1 MALPK
6 LASAK
11 YELTLPSTG
20 QKVEYRPFLVKEEKA
35 LMLAQQAGTQ
45 ADMIRA
51 VQDIVS
57 SCTFD
62 ALKPKELPIFDIE
75 YVFIQLRSKSVG
87 ETTEV
92 TVTCPDDGK
101 TKTSLQINL
110 SDIECVR
117 EVGHDTN
124 IKLTDTIGLVMDYPK
139 IDMMTQLDTE
149 NETVATFEVI
159 KKCINQI
166 YDAENVYVRNDME
179 DKELDDFIESMT
191 HEQFEKVNQ
200 FFASMPRVKKVVKVK
215 NPNTGVESD
224 VVLQGMSDFF

>member
-1 MALPK
+1 
-6 LASAK
+6 
-11 YELTLPSTG
+11 
-20 QKVEYRPFLVKEEKA
+20 
-35 LMLAQQAGTQ
+35 
-45 ADMIRA
+45 MIRA

>member
-45 ADMIRA
+45 SDMIRA

-62 ALKPKELPIFDIE
+62 VLKPKELPIFDIE
-75 YVFIQLRSKSVG
+75 YVFLQLRSKSVG
-87 ETTEV
+87 EKTQV
-92 TVTCPDDGK
+92 KITCPDDGE
-101 TKTSLQINL
+101 TQTIVDINL
-110 SDIECVR
+110 SEVECVR
-117 EVGHDTN
+117 EVDHDTN
-124 IKLTDTIGLVMDYPK
+124 IKLTDTIGLVLDYPK
-139 IDMMTQLDTE
+139 IDMMAKLDVE
-149 NETVATFEVI
+149 DETTATFDVI
-159 KKCINQI
+159 KSCINQI
-166 YDAENVYVRNDME
+166 YDADNVYVRNDME
-179 DKELDDFIESMT
+179 DKDLDEFIESMT
-191 HEQFEKVNQ
+191 HEQFEKVNK
-200 FFASMPRVKKVVKVK
+200 FFATMPRIKKSVKIK
-215 NPNTGVESD
+215 NPNTGVESE

>member
-35 LMLAQQAGTQ
+35 LMLAQQAGAQ
-45 ADMIRA
+45 SDMIRA

-62 ALKPKELPIFDIE
+62 VLNPKELPIFDIE
-75 YVFIQLRSKSVG
+75 YVFLQLRSKSVG
-87 ETTEV
+87 EKTQV
-92 TVTCPDDGK
+92 KITCPDDNE
-101 TKTSLQINL
+101 TQATVEIDL
-110 SDIECVR
+110 SEVECVR

-124 IKLTDTIGLVMDYPK
+124 IKLTDTIGLILDYPK
-139 IDMMTQLDTE
+139 IDMMSKLDTE
-149 NETVATFEVI
+149 DETSATFDVI
-159 KKCINQI
+159 KNCISQV
-166 YDAENVYVRNDME
+166 YDADNVYVRNDME
-179 DKELDDFIESMT
+179 DKDLDDFIESMT

-200 FFASMPRVKKVVKVK
+200 FFATMPRIKKSVKVK
-215 NPNTGVESD
+215 NPKTGVESE

>member
-35 LMLAQQAGTQ
+35 LMLAQQAGAQ
-45 ADMIRA
+45 SDMIRA

-57 SCTFD
+57 ACTFD
-62 ALKPKELPIFDIE
+62 VLKPKELPIFDIE
-75 YVFIQLRSKSVG
+75 YVFLQLRSKSVG
-87 ETTEV
+87 EKTQV
-92 TVTCPDDGK
+92 KITCPDDNE
-101 TKTSLQINL
+101 TQATVEIDL
-110 SDIECVR
+110 SEVECVR

-124 IKLTDTIGLVMDYPK
+124 IKLTDTIGLTLDYPK
-139 IDMMTQLDTE
+139 IDMMSKLDTE
-149 NETVATFEVI
+149 DETSATFDVI
-159 KKCINQI
+159 KNCISQV
-166 YDAENVYVRNDME
+166 YDADNVYVRNDME
-179 DKELDDFIESMT
+179 DKDLDEFIESMT

-200 FFASMPRVKKVVKVK
+200 FFATMPRIKKSVKVK
-215 NPNTGVESD
+215 NPKTGVESE

>member
-35 LMLAQQAGTQ
+35 LMLAQQAGAQ
-45 ADMIRA
+45 SDMIRA

-62 ALKPKELPIFDIE
+62 ALNPKELPIFDIE
-75 YVFIQLRSKSVG
+75 YVFLQLRSKSVG
-87 ETTEV
+87 EKTQV
-92 TVTCPDDGK
+92 KLTCPDDGE
-101 TKTSLQINL
+101 TEAEVEINL
-110 SDIECVR
+110 AEVECVR
-117 EVGHDTN
+117 EVGHDSN
-124 IKLTDTIGLVMDYPK
+124 IKLTDTIGVVLDYPK
-139 IDMMTQLDTE
+139 IDMMAKLDDAD
-149 NETVATFEVI
+149 ETSATFEVI
-159 KKCINQI
+159 KNCISQV

-179 DKELDDFIESMT
+179 DKDLDDFIESMT
-191 HEQFEKVNQ
+191 HEQFEKINQ
-200 FFASMPRVKKVVKVK
+200 FFATMPRIKKSVKVK
-215 NPNTGVESD
+215 NPKTGVESE